1 MRPCEDP
8 AVSELVDVVDEQDR
22 VVGRATRAE
31 IRRDNLLHRAVYIL
45 VTNSRGELFIH
56 ERTTS
61 KDVYPGYR
69 DVAVGGVVAAGED
82 YDTAAARELAEE
94 LGVADARLERL
105 GPTAYA
111 DAGTRVRGMVY
122 HARHD
127 GPFVLQPEEIVSGKF
142 VALACAER
150 LAREARCCPDG
161 AAVLRAYADRLRD
174 GS

>member
-1 MRPCEDP
+1 VGEWID
-8 AVSELVDVVDEQDR
+8 LVDDDDR

-31 IRRDNLLHRAVYIL
+31 MRRDNLLHRAVYIL
-45 VTNSRGELFIH
+45 VTNTRGELFIH
-56 ERTTS
+56 ERTST

-69 DVAVGGVVAAGED
+69 DVTVGGVVAAGED

-94 LGVADARLERL
+94 LGVTNARLERL

-122 HARHD
+122 RARHD

-142 VALACAER
+142 VALECAER
-150 LAREARCCPDG
+150 LTRETRCCPDG
-161 AAVLRAYADRLRD
+161 AAVLRDYGSRLRD

>member
-1 MRPCEDP
+1 M
-8 AVSELVDVVDEQDR
+8 SEWIDVVDAHDR

-31 IRRDNLLHRAVYIL
+31 MRRDNLLHRAVYIL

-69 DVAVGGVVAAGED
+69 DVTVGGVVAAGED

-94 LGVADARLERL
+94 LGVSEAILERL

-111 DAGTRVRGMVY
+111 DAGTRVHGMVY
-122 HARHD
+122 RARHD

-142 VALACAER
+142 VALGCAER
-150 LAREARCCPDG
+150 LTREARCCPDG
-161 AAVLRAYADRLRD
+161 AAVLRVYADRLRA